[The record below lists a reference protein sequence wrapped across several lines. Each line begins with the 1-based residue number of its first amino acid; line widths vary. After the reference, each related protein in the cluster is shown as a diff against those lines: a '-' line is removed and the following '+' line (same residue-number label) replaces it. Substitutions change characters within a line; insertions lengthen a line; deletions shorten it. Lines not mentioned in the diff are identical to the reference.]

1 MTIVR
6 RINRCAYF
14 RRLACNGAVLLGQN
28 LVAVRLSIKKN
39 FILNDIIGARLPCS
53 VRRKTGNQRNT
64 LNFAST
70 NQNSILGQ

>member
-39 FILNDIIGARLPCS
+39 FIFCFKRISIS
-53 VRRKTGNQRNT
+53 VPETSHSV
-64 LNFAST
+64 L
-70 NQNSILGQ
+70 ID